1 MPLINK
7 IDNLI
12 ELAHH
17 RIKFIEDTYLY
28 DSSEAGI
35 WNRGYEKGY
44 TAGLLKY
51 IDDLSKLKNIII
63 EINKDDD
70 DV

>member
-1 MPLINK
+1 MRIVNE

-12 ELAHH
+12 QLAHH
-17 RIKFIEDTYLY
+17 RIKFIEDEMKKS
-28 DSSEAGI
+28 DIDI
-35 WNRGYEKGY
+35 WDRYYNRGYITCQK
-44 TAGLLKY
+44 KY
-51 IDDLSKLKNIII
+51 VDDLKNLKNIII